1 MTHPALHTTTANL
14 YLTARDTGDRLSK
27 RAIASSSEEAFG
39 REVVRVRPDET
50 AQRVLG
56 FGGAFTEAA
65 GVTFSGLSEA
75 RQQEFLRA
83 YFDEKA
89 GHGYTL
95 CRTHINSCDFSLG
108 NYAYAETPGDTA
120 LADFS
125 IDRDRKYLLPLIQRA
140 RRVAPRGFRLFASPW
155 SPPAWMKTNGMMN
168 NGGRLKP
175 EYRRTWAQYYARY
188 IQCYEAEGV
197 GIWGLTVQNEPAAT
211 QRWDSCIYSAEE
223 ERDFVRDHL
232 GPVLHEAGLGD
243 RKIIIWDHNRDGMAE
258 RAAVILGDPA
268 AARYVWARG
277 SIGTARTVLTMC
289 NRCTTRFP
297 TRR

>member
-89 GHGYTL
+89 L
-95 CRTHINSCDFSLG
+95 Q
-108 NYAYAETPGDTA
+108 PA
-120 LADFS
+120 LS
-125 IDRDRKYLLPLIQRA
+125 
-140 RRVAPRGFRLFASPW
+140 
-155 SPPAWMKTNGMMN
+155 
-168 NGGRLKP
+168 
-175 EYRRTWAQYYARY
+175 YRSQ
-188 IQCYEAEGV
+188 
-197 GIWGLTVQNEPAAT
+197 
-211 QRWDSCIYSAEE
+211 
-223 ERDFVRDHL
+223 
-232 GPVLHEAGLGD
+232 
-243 RKIIIWDHNRDGMAE
+243 
-258 RAAVILGDPA
+258 
-268 AARYVWARG
+268 
-277 SIGTARTVLTMC
+277 
-289 NRCTTRFP
+289 
-297 TRR
+297 